1 MSDVRVRKLQEFIK
15 QEVSGMLMR
24 GLKDPRIGFVTVT
37 EVEVTGD
44 LRQATIY
51 VSLFGKDE
59 EKKASLQALRHAAG
73 HIRSELGKVLHLRY
87 TPEIFFDAD
96 TSLDYSMHIESL
108 LMINKKALKTA
119 LDKVQNIILT
129 VHVHPDGDALGSLL
143 AFYEALTAQGKIV
156 TMVVDDII
164 PEKYNFL
171 AHVDEIRSVDTMT
184 DWTTDMLL
192 VLDASTFERI
202 GRVGELCKAPIY
214 NIDHH
219 ISNSHFAD
227 GLYLQPEFAATGEIL
242 TDLCNSWDW
251 PITETMANALY
262 MAIAT
267 DCGFFRFSNTTE
279 NTLNMAALCV
289 KNRAKP
295 NVISEHVEVT
305 TVARGYVD
313 LIRNVDTVDIA
324 ILLKAVDVNVTRV
337 SLRAKVTDVNK
348 IAGHFGGGGHVKA
361 AGCTI
366 QANIDGAIEQ
376 LLAVIP

>member
-1 MSDVRVRKLQEFIK
+1 M
-15 QEVSGMLMR
+15 
-24 GLKDPRIGFVTVT
+24 
-37 EVEVTGD
+37 
-44 LRQATIY
+44 A
-51 VSLFGKDE
+51 
-59 EKKASLQALRHAAG
+59 
-73 HIRSELGKVLHLRY
+73 
-87 TPEIFFDAD
+87 
-96 TSLDYSMHIESL
+96 
-108 LMINKKALKTA
+108 MINKKALKTA
-119 LDKVQNIILT
+119 LDKAQNIILT

-143 AFYEALTAQGKIV
+143 AFYEALTAQGKTV

-171 AHVDEIRSVDTMT
+171 APVDKIHSIETMT

-219 ISNSHFAD
+219 ISNSHFAA
-227 GLYLQPEFAATGEIL
+227 GLYLLPEFAATGEIL
-242 TDLCNSWDW
+242 TDLCESWNW

-289 KNRAKP
+289 KNGAKP

-305 TVARGYVD
+305 TVARIEVMKEALQTIRFYKDGKVAVLALDEALMAKVGDDTDGYVD

-324 ILLKAVDVNVTRV
+324 ILLKAVDTSVTRV
-337 SLRAKVTDVNK
+337 SLRAKVTDVNA
-348 IAGHFGGGGHVKA
+348 IANHFGGGGHVKA

-376 LLAVIP
+376 LLTVIG